1 MLMGING
8 TNNISGLE
16 PFPCNY
22 TDFKWED
29 EQTFIIDLENSEIIP
44 GKTYGIELLPYAFI
58 CSHYYRLSETFI
70 IILMAD

>member
-44 GKTYGIELLPYAFI
+44 GKTYGIELLPYTFI
-58 CSHYYRLSETFI
+58 CSHYYRLSEAFN